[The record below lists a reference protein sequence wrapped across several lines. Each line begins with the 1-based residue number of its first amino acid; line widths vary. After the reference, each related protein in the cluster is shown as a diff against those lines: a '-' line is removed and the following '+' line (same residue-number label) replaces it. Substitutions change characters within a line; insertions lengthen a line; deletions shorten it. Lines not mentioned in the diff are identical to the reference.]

1 VQAPGEAKAELA
13 ALNTQKVTDAVVSE
27 DVDVLVFGAKCVIRM

>member
-13 ALNTQKVTDAVVSE
+13 ALNTQEVIDAVVSE
-27 DVDVLVFGAKCVIRM
+27 DVDALVFGAKCVIQM